1 MSDPLCGGQHAEAFN
16 VKKPKFQP
24 NDKGFFL
31 RFYFQPLNT

>member
-24 NDKGFFL
+24 KDKWFFL
-31 RFYFQPLNT
+31 RLNFSPLNT